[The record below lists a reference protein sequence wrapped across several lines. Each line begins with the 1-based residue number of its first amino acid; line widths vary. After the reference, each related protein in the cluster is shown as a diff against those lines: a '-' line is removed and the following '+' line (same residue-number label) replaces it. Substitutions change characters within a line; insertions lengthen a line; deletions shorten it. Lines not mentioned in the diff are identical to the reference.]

1 MACKRSASMEESNVE
16 EPNTSGGLPFSYDQ
30 LMEEPSSFLEML
42 GENPVSPSPSCK
54 SATSE
59 PPMPKFKKARANPE
73 TEIVSVQ
80 KQILQQLTCLQVTHN
95 KILKQLEKRNELEE
109 KKMELAKNEVTG
121 SQPFTINSEDTS
133 T

>member
-1 MACKRSASMEESNVE
+1 MKETNVE
-16 EPNTSGGLPFSYDQ
+16 EPNTSGGLPFSYDP
-30 LMEEPSSFLEML
+30 LIEEPSSFREML

-54 SATSE
+54 SAASE

-95 KILKQLEKRNELEE
+95 KIL
-109 KKMELAKNEVTG
+109 
-121 SQPFTINSEDTS
+121 
-133 T
+133 